1 MNKKRNDIIEFF
13 IWVLILLGLNFAV
26 GQFFFRIDL
35 TEDKRYTISD
45 ATKKLLTNLNQ
56 KINIEV
62 YLEGDF
68 PAGFERLQKAIK
80 ETLEEFK
87 RYAGS
92 NLDYRFIDP
101 GADPDPKQRNK
112 IYNQLAQRGLQPT
125 NLTVAQGNEQIEK
138 IIFPGAIVIAK
149 DKEAPTTLLKGNQAA
164 TASQRL
170 NQSVEGVEYELA
182 NAIKLATEP
191 FMKKVGIIMGYNH
204 ADTNRLYDL
213 ASYLRSYY
221 QVELVNL
228 KSIIALHDYHAII
241 YPNPDSTLSE
251 TDKFKIDQYVVNGG
265 RALIFL
271 DGVKANLD
279 SIGEQGTLAL
289 ANNTG
294 LEEILFAFGC
304 RVNYDLI
311 GDLNCGVIPM
321 VVGYVGDKPKTSL
334 VPWRYF
340 PVINAFGKHPT
351 VRNMDAVYTK
361 FVSTIDTV
369 LTPSIRK
376 TPLLLTSK
384 YSRIYAAPVRLHFN
398 EARLKP
404 LPQQY
409 GKSYLPVAYL
419 LEGKFTSAYKNRL
432 LPEAEARLQFNAEY
446 KPGKVLVVS
455 DGDFIFNDVSKTSK
469 SVFPLGY
476 DRFTRVTFAN
486 KDFVTNVLAYM
497 LDEKGVILAK
507 NKTIQLRPLDKMRIA
522 KERLKWQI
530 INLAT
535 PIALVLFFLMIRWG
549 LRKRK
554 YTK

>member
-1 MNKKRNDIIEFF
+1 MHKKRNDILEFIF
-13 IWVLILLGLNFAV
+13 WLLILAGLNFALS
-26 GQFFFRIDL
+26 QINFRIDL

-45 ATKKLLTNLNQ
+45 ATKQLLTNLNQ
-56 KINIEV
+56 KVNVEV
-62 YLEGDF
+62 YLEGEF
-68 PAGFERLQKAIK
+68 PAGFERLQKAIR
-80 ETLEEFK
+80 ETLDEFK
-87 RYAGS
+87 RYAGG

-112 IYNQLAQRGLQPT
+112 VYNQLAKRGLQPT

-149 DKEAPTTLLKGNQAA
+149 DKEAATTLLKGNQAA
-164 TASQRL
+164 PAAQRL
-170 NQSVEGVEYELA
+170 NQSIEGVEYELA

-191 FMKKVGIIMGYNH
+191 FMKKIAIVQGYNT
-204 ADTNRLYDL
+204 ADTNSMYDL
-213 ASYLRSYY
+213 AMYLRNYY

-228 KSIIALHDYHAII
+228 KKIIALHDYHAVI
-241 YPNPDSTLSE
+241 YANPDSALTE

-265 RALIFL
+265 KLLLFI
-271 DGVKANLD
+271 DGVKAHLD
-279 SIGEQGTLAL
+279 SIGPNGTIAMS
-289 ANNTG
+289 NQTG

-311 GDLNCGVIPM
+311 ADLNCGVIPM
-321 VVGYVGDKPKTSL
+321 VVGYMGDKPRTSL

-340 PVINAFGKHPT
+340 PIINTFGQHPT
-351 VRNMDAVYTK
+351 VRNMDAIYTR
-361 FVSTIDTV
+361 FVSSIDTII
-369 LTPSIRK
+369 TPGIKK

-409 GKSYLPVAYL
+409 SKSFLPVAYL

-432 LPEAEARLQFNAEY
+432 LPEAEKRLQFNATY
-446 KPGKVLVVS
+446 KPGKLLVVS
-455 DGDFIFNDVSKTSK
+455 DGDFIFNYVSKTNR

-476 DRFTRVTFAN
+476 DRYTRVTFAN

-507 NKTIQLRPLDKMRIA
+507 NKTVQLRPLDKMRIA
-522 KERLKWQI
+522 KEKLKWQI
-530 INLAT
+530 INLTLPVAIVFT
-535 PIALVLFFLMIRWG
+535 FLGTRW
-549 LRKRK
+549 LIRKRK
-554 YTK
+554 FTK